1 MQVPPVSGPSWPSS
15 RTAPTNPW
23 LDHLGRGMWLR
34 AHLSTFA
41 LGSVILLVINL
52 LRGSGGIWADTAI
65 GAWGVLVLAHGIMLV
80 IARLLQE
87 LLSDE
92 EEEEIRPS
100 SEMRWP
106 KPSTSTSNWSL
117 PLRRQQRPSGAT
129 QTAPVP
135 TAPPTSAMDPA
146 DAAAAAADRG
156 KVRKPPVNETQPQP
170 APETPAPSPREDER
184 VSWQAATDAAW
195 LAPRPEPK
203 ADRKN
208 DDDENDFTPLKFD

>member
-1 MQVPPVSGPSWPSS
+1 
-15 RTAPTNPW
+15 
-23 LDHLGRGMWLR
+23 MWLR

-65 GAWGVLVLAHGIMLV
+65 GAWGILVLAHGIMLL
-80 IARLLQE
+80 IARLLGE

-92 EEEEIRPS
+92 EEKEVRPA

-106 KPSTSTSNWSL
+106 TPSTSSSSWSL
-117 PLRRQQRPSGAT
+117 PLRRQRQPSGAT
-129 QTAPVP
+129 RTAPVS
-135 TAPPTSAMDPA
+135 TVPPPAAMDPA

-156 KVRKPPVNETQPQP
+156 TVRKPPVHEAQPQP
-170 APETPAPSPREDER
+170 APESPAPPFRDDER

-195 LAPRPEPK
+195 LAPRPEPN
-203 ADRKN
+203 ADPKN
-208 DDDENDFTPLKFD
+208 DNDEDDFTPLKFD